1 MPGSTNFPASLD
13 SHTGGNPFGFAEA
26 INRKATTLD
35 GALNNSATTIT
46 VVSTSGFPTRGSVAV
61 GNEIVTYTG
70 TSATTFTGVTRGAGG
85 TAAISHPS
93 GEWVASVPTAA
104 NHNDLAAAI
113 VALQTKLGTGAN
125 VAAADTVMRGTGA
138 NATDFGKILNAHVD
152 ATAAIRMDKIS
163 GWLFANRKTST
174 QSIATGA
181 AQPIDFDTADTIDD
195 VPSGETQIH
204 DPGTNPSRFTIG
216 KAGNLMVWVEAS
228 FNTDFSNV
236 PYITMTRNGAAT
248 GVSTVAPVAIAS
260 LSGWTTV
267 VLIGAVVVAAGDYIQ
282 INAGHFAGAA
292 VNLGD
297 NGNQHTVI
305 IGAMVGG
312 T

>member
-85 TAAISHPS
+85 TSAVSHPS

-113 VALQTKLGTGAN
+113 VAIETKLRA
-125 VAAADTVMRGTGA
+125 
-138 NATDFGKILNAHVD
+138 
-152 ATAAIRMDKIS
+152 
-163 GWLFANRKTST
+163 
-174 QSIATGA
+174 GA
-181 AQPIDFDTADTIDD
+181 AFLQ
-195 VPSGETQIH
+195 SGSAV
-204 DPGTNPSRFTIG
+204 GSASNPSTTSASYVDITDMAVTLTTGGGNLLVWFDSIFAVDTTSVAYIVALSLDGAAEVAVRNLQEDSVSVYASISLVHRFT
-216 KAGNLMVWVEAS
+216 S
-228 FNTDFSNV
+228 
-236 PYITMTRNGAAT
+236 
-248 GVSTVAPVAIAS
+248 
-260 LSGWTTV
+260 
-267 VLIGAVVVAAGDYIQ
+267 VAAGS
-282 INAGHFAGAA
+282 
-292 VNLGD
+292 
-297 NGNQHTVI
+297 HTVK
-305 IGAMVGG
+305 ARYKTNG
-312 T
+312 TASLTAYLTQRSLLVMEMN